1 MKRAAVAGCLAVL
14 LSSAAACAGKPARR
28 TAPINDPV
36 AVSLLGKK
44 LSEPPLSA
52 ERRAEY
58 EAKLEQ
64 ARLEHERRPDD
75 PDTTIWLGR
84 RTAYLGRF
92 REAIA
97 IFSEGLERWPDD
109 ARLLR
114 HRGHRFITLRRLDEA
129 IADLERATTLVA
141 GRPDEVEPDG
151 LPNPAGIPTSTLNT
165 NIAYHLGLAYF
176 LRGDFENARRGFQT
190 CLDAS
195 TNDDTRVAAS
205 DWLWM
210 SLERLGRTQEAQALL
225 DTISPEL
232 ELLENHAYHDR
243 LMLYKGLRSPES
255 LLAEE
260 SDDPV
265 QLATHGFGVGHWYL
279 VRGDRERAE
288 QIFRQILEGTSWP
301 AFGYIA
307 AEAELARSDQVRGR

>member
-1 MKRAAVAGCLAVL
+1 MLAALVSSVTGCVGE
-14 LSSAAACAGKPARR
+14 SAPPP
-28 TAPINDPV
+28 TLDAPE
-36 AVSLLGKK
+36 AVSLLGKE
-44 LSEPPLSA
+44 LYAPPLSA

-64 ARLEHERRPDD
+64 ARLEHEHDPDD

-92 REAIA
+92 REAIE
-97 IFSEGLERWPDD
+97 IFTKGVERWPDD

-129 IADLERATTLVA
+129 IADLERATALVA
-141 GRPDEVEPDG
+141 GRPDAVEPDG

-176 LRGDFENARRGFQT
+176 LRGDFENARRGFQA

-195 TNDDTRVAAS
+195 TNDDTRVAAA

-210 SLERLGRTQEAQALL
+210 SLARLGRASEAQALL
-225 DTISPEL
+225 DTISPDV

-255 LLAEE
+255 LLAEK

-279 VRGDRERAE
+279 LQGDRERAE
-288 QIFRQILEGTSWP
+288 QIFRRIVDGPSWP
-301 AFGYIA
+301 AFGYVA
-307 AEAELARSDQVRGR
+307 AEAELARNRAD

>member
-1 MKRAAVAGCLAVL
+1 MSVASCTGE
-14 LSSAAACAGKPARR
+14 SAR
-28 TAPINDPV
+28 TTTREEPE
-36 AVSLLGKK
+36 AVSLLGRA
-44 LSEPPLSA
+44 LYEPPLSP

-58 EAKLEQ
+58 EAKLVQ
-64 ARLEHERRPDD
+64 ARLEHDRSPDD

-97 IFSEGLERWPDD
+97 IFTEGVERWPDD
-109 ARLLR
+109 ARMLR
-114 HRGHRFITLRRLDEA
+114 HRGHRLITLRRLDEA

-141 GRPDEVEPDG
+141 NRADEVEPDG
-151 LPNPAGIPTSTLNT
+151 LPNPAGVPTSTLNT

-176 LRGDFENARRGFQT
+176 LQGDFENARRGFQA

-195 TNDDTRVAAS
+195 TNDDTRVAAA

-210 SLERLGRTQEAQALL
+210 ALERLGRMQEAQALL
-225 DTISPEL
+225 DTIPDDV
-232 ELLENHAYHDR
+232 ELLENHAYHGR

-255 LLAEE
+255 LLAAE

-279 VRGDRERAE
+279 VQGDRARAGE
-288 QIFRQILEGTSWP
+288 IFRRIVEGSSWP

-307 AEAELARSDQVRGR
+307 AEAELARNRPG